1 MSESA
6 HAAAP
11 SDHQCS
17 EMLDMLRDSAA
28 DFCRRSLVVT
38 RLRALRGA
46 SPAFD
51 RGLWSE
57 MCELGWAGILAPEA
71 AGGLALGARAVGA
84 VCRQL
89 GRVLAPEPMIETG
102 VGAAAM
108 LSACATAEAANLLT
122 AVVSGKAVL
131 VCALAED
138 AEFAARAPAGIKAR
152 SKDGGYILKGE
163 VADVPLAADAD
174 GYVLQ
179 VTLDGEI
186 AIVHCARDSAGLSV
200 NARSLADGTR
210 AATVNCRDVAIA
222 ADAVLARGAA
232 ALTALKAAREL
243 SRLAASSYLVGLAEQ
258 IFEITIDYLR
268 TRQQFGKP
276 IGSFQALQHRAVDL
290 YIQQALAA
298 AVVDE
303 ALREYDAATDDSARA
318 RAASRAKYRANEA
331 ALLIARQSVQ
341 LHGGIGYTDECD
353 VGLFLNRALVLAA
366 RYGNTSFHSRRLAG
380 LVTDSSN
387 ESAGQTRRLPA
398 EPAHGQWDSVTD
410 EDFRGIVRNW
420 LEVEYPADMRYP
432 SRRPRWAEIKPW
444 YLKLSAKGWV
454 APAWPAEHGGM
465 GLSPAKM
472 LIFIEEQERWG
483 IARAPDMG
491 IQMVGPL
498 LIRHGTPEQRA
509 RYLPNILAGEEVW
522 CQGYSEPNAGSD
534 LASLKTEAVA
544 DGDEFVIN
552 GQKTW
557 TTLAQDATHM
567 FCLARTSKTGKQQ
580 EGISFF
586 LIDLDQPGITIRPIR
601 NIAGHEEFCEVFLDN
616 VRVAANCLVGGL
628 NQGWTIAKALLT
640 FERIF
645 IGSPKQ
651 SQYALMRLEALAEA
665 CNLCEDAAFAERL
678 TRLKL
683 DVLDLES
690 IYQHFAA
697 IVRRGEA
704 LGPDV
709 SLLKIWATETY
720 ARLSELMVEAAGAQ
734 GATLGKLDFN
744 GAQVDVMSQFYN
756 ARPATIYGG
765 SNEIQ
770 RNIIAKG
777 VLRLPGA

>member
-6 HAAAP
+6 HAAV
-11 SDHQCS
+11 SSEHES
-17 EMLDMLRDSAA
+17 TEMLDMLRDSAA
-28 DFCRRSLVVT
+28 DFCRRSLAVT

-51 RGLWSE
+51 RVLWSE

-89 GRVLAPEPMIETG
+89 GRVLAPEPMLETG

-108 LSACATAEAANLLT
+108 LSACASAEAASLLT
-122 AVVSGKAVL
+122 TLVSGESVL

-138 AEFAARAPAGIKAR
+138 AEFAARAPAGITAR
-152 SKDGGYILKGE
+152 STDLGFVLKGE

-174 GYVLQ
+174 GYLLH
-179 VTLDGEI
+179 VTLDGET
-186 AIVHCARDSAGLSV
+186 AIVHCARDSAGLSMS
-200 NARSLADGTR
+200 ARSLADGTR
-210 AATVNCRDVAIA
+210 AATINCRDVAIA
-222 ADAVLARGAA
+222 AGALLARGAA
-232 ALTALKAAREL
+232 AITALRAAREL
-243 SRLAASSYLVGLAEQ
+243 SRLAAGSYLVGLAEQ
-258 IFEITIDYLR
+258 IFETTIDYLR

-303 ALREYDAATDDSARA
+303 ALRDYDAATDDSARA

-380 LVTDSSN
+380 LVTDSQG
-387 ESAGQTRRLPA
+387 EIAADTRRLPA

-410 EDFRGIVRNW
+410 EDFRSIVRHW
-420 LEVEYPADMRYP
+420 LEAEYPAAMRYP

-465 GLSPAKM
+465 GLAPAKM

-483 IARAPDMG
+483 VARAPDMG

-586 LIDLDQPGITIRPIR
+586 LIDLDQAGITIRPIR

-616 VRVAANCLVGGL
+616 VRVPANCLVGGL
-628 NQGWTIAKALLT
+628 NHGWTIAKALLT

-744 GAQVDVMSQFYN
+744 GTQVDVMSQFYN

>member
-1 MSESA
+1 MNE
-6 HAAAP
+6 AARAP
-11 SDHQCS
+11 APTDH
-17 EMLDMLRDSAA
+17 ETITMLRDSAA

-51 RGLWSE
+51 RALWRE
-57 MCELGWAGILAPEA
+57 MCELGWSGILAPES
-71 AGGLALGARAVGA
+71 AGGLGMGAAALGA

-89 GRVLAPEPMIETG
+89 GRVLAPEPMLETG
-102 VGAAAM
+102 AGAVAM
-108 LSACATAEAANLLT
+108 LAACASGEAEKLLS
-122 AVVSGKAVL
+122 AVVSGELSL
-131 VCALAED
+131 VGALAED
-138 AEFAARAPAGIKAR
+138 AEFAGPAPSGLTARAQ
-152 SKDGGYILKGE
+152 DGGYVLKG
-163 VADVPLAADAD
+163 ALGDVPLAADVD
-174 GYVLQ
+174 GFLLPAM
-179 VTLDGEI
+179 LDGEL
-186 AIVHCARDSAGLSV
+186 ALFHCAHDTHGLNV
-200 NARSLADGTR
+200 ELHALADGTR
-210 AATVNCRDVAIA
+210 SASLNCRDLVCA
-222 ADAVLARGAA
+222 ATALLARGSAA
-232 ALTALKAAREL
+232 RNALQRAREL
-243 SRLAASSYLVGLAEQ
+243 SRLAASAYLVGLAEQ
-258 IFEITIDYLR
+258 IFDLTLDYLR
-268 TRQQFGKP
+268 TRQQFGRA

-290 YIQQALAA
+290 YVQQAIAS

-303 ALREYDAATDDSARA
+303 ALREFDAAQDDSTRA

-331 ALLIARQSVQ
+331 ALLIARQAVQ

-353 VGLFLNRALVLAA
+353 VGLYLNRALVLAA

-380 LVTDSSN
+380 LVADGDDDGA
-387 ESAGQTRRLPA
+387 SAGHALPA
-398 EPAHGQWDSVTD
+398 EPANGAWDSISD
-410 EDFRGIVRNW
+410 EDFRGIVRRW
-420 LEVEYPADMRYP
+420 FETEYPVDMRSP
-432 SRRPRWAEIKPW
+432 SSRPRWAEIKPW
-444 YLKLSAKGWV
+444 YLKLAAKGWV

-465 GLSPAKM
+465 GLSPAQL
-472 LIFIEEQERWG
+472 LIYIEEQERWG

-498 LIRHGTPEQRA
+498 LIRHGTEAQRA
-509 RYLPNILAGEEVW
+509 RYLPRILAGEEVW

-534 LASLKTEAVA
+534 LASLKTEAA
-544 DGDEFVIN
+544 AEGDEFVIN

-616 VRVAANCLVGGL
+616 VRVPADCLVGGL

-651 SQYALMRLEALAEA
+651 SQYTLMRLEALAEA
-665 CNLCEDAAFAERL
+665 CSLCDDAAFAERL

-697 IVRRGEA
+697 IVRRGEP

-709 SLLKIWATETY
+709 SLLKIWATETF
-720 ARLSELMVEAAGAQ
+720 ARLSELLVEAAGAQ

>member
-1 MSESA
+1 MSNSA

-11 SDHQCS
+11 TDS
-17 EMLDMLRDSAA
+17 ESFAMLDMLRDSAA

-38 RLRALRGA
+38 RLRGLRGA

-51 RGLWSE
+51 RGLWRE

-71 AGGLALGARAVGA
+71 AGGLGLGAAAVGA

-89 GRVLAPEPMIETG
+89 GRVLAPEPMIESG
-102 VGAAAM
+102 VGAVAM
-108 LSACATAEAANLLT
+108 LTACASVAAEALLANI
-122 AVVSGKAVL
+122 VSGECLL

-138 AEFAARAPAGIKAR
+138 AEFASRPPAGLDAR
-152 SKDGGYILKGE
+152 SQDGAYVLKGE
-163 VADVPLAADAD
+163 VADVPLAADVD
-174 GYVLQ
+174 GFLLPVSLN
-179 VTLDGEI
+179 GEL
-186 AIVHCARDSAGLSV
+186 ALLHCARDSAGLTLT
-200 NARSLADGTR
+200 ARTLADGTR
-210 AATVNCRDVAIA
+210 AATLTCRDVTIA
-222 ADAVLARGAA
+222 SSALLARGTAAQA
-232 ALTALKAAREL
+232 ALQIAREL
-243 SRLAASSYLVGLAEQ
+243 SRLAAGSYLVGLAEQ
-258 IFEITIDYLR
+258 IFETTIDYLR

-290 YIQQALAA
+290 YIQQALAG

-303 ALREYDAATDDSARA
+303 ALREYDAAGDDRGRA

-331 ALLIARQSVQ
+331 ALLIARQAVQ

-380 LVTDSSN
+380 LV
-387 ESAGQTRRLPA
+387 AGSGEEDGAPAATLPA
-398 EPAHGQWDSVTD
+398 APANGQWDSITE
-410 EDFRGIVRNW
+410 EDFRAIVRRW
-420 LEVEYPADMRYP
+420 IESEYPADMRYP
-432 SRRPRWAEIKPW
+432 SHRPRWAEIKPW

-483 IARAPDMG
+483 TARAPDMG

-498 LIRHGTPEQRA
+498 LIRHGTQEQRA
-509 RYLPNILAGEEVW
+509 RYLPKILAGEEVW

-567 FCLARTSKTGKQQ
+567 FCLARTAKTGKQQ

-586 LIDLDQPGITIRPIR
+586 LIDLDQPGVTIRPIR

-616 VRVAANCLVGGL
+616 VRVPVNCLVGGL

-665 CNLCEDAAFAERL
+665 CNLCDDAAFAERL

-697 IVRRGEA
+697 IVRRGEP

-720 ARLSELMVEAAGAQ
+720 ARLSELMIEAAGAQ